1 MESFIFDNIPE
12 NIKEQLKVALVLHR
26 NSSKILIPFELQT
39 KFDIQR
45 FSKKA
50 QLKRPDESPS
60 SDPQTAVNGTVE
72 KIRENFT
79 NDQDRFKHL
88 DPLIV
93 NLFYTLSAPT
103 LYLLLT
109 PNIFHYRELFHNVK
123 SNR

>member
-72 KIRENFT
+72 KIQEVLDILDDPKTKHIIVWKSKFT
-79 NDQDRFKHL
+79 DDEIDAF
-88 DPLIV
+88 
-93 NLFYTLSAPT
+93 
-103 LYLLLT
+103 
-109 PNIFHYRELFHNVK
+109 
-123 SNR
+123 